1 MEAPRPAA
9 SLTETVEPHSYSFV
23 TLVMPLIC
31 GGMVLVI
38 EDCKAYEINVSVAPN
53 GVTAHGLPTEQ
64 SRYLSVTICS
74 RIDLPA
80 TQHVASSG

>member
-1 MEAPRPAA
+1 MEALRPAA

-38 EDCKAYEINVSVAPN
+38 DGTEKAYEIDVSVAPN

-64 SRYLSVTICS
+64 SR
-74 RIDLPA
+74 
-80 TQHVASSG
+80 

>member
-9 SLTETVEPHSYSFV
+9 SSTETVEPHSYRFV
-23 TLVMPLIC
+23 TLVMPPIC

-38 EDCKAYEINVSVAPN
+38 DVRLEYEIDVSVAPN
-53 GVTAHGLPTEQ
+53 GVTAHGRPTEQ